1 MEAKEHLKKEKHN
14 FTDCELEVMID
25 QVLTS
30 VQRLKKKIIFIYI
43 KIIIIVII
51 IMHTEKTFTEDSKT
65 SRHHCVIIGTFFK
78 NYYIYR

>member
-43 KIIIIVII
+43 KIIVII
-51 IMHTEKTFTEDSKT
+51 IMHNEKTFTEDSKT
-65 SRHHCVIIGTFFK
+65 SCHHCVIIGTFFK
-78 NYYIYR
+78 NHYIYR